1 MTILY
6 KRKTISI
13 NGIMENLLYFPFIFL
28 TYIFEWSENKLEDDE
43 SLEYPDIYIEPTENI
58 LIEKIIKFGIQKSDA
73 SSFNRFAYNP
83 GFTLIEL
90 MLVISAGLIISF
102 FSFQK
107 MVKDQEDIQ
116 AKAVGE
122 QIKQIGNAVNSY
134 IAVHYDKLS
143 SLSNSDGST
152 LDPGPRTC
160 VAATSSCSI
169 TIPTL
174 INEGL
179 LPQSYSSQNLFNS
192 PYTIVLKRSGSSPY
206 YNVAGLITTDNAW
219 RGAGSSVRFDLLG
232 KAMQEAGVDSGMSR
246 DASNI
251 LQGYKGLWNHDTV
264 EFPNINKL
272 GQLGFQVGYG
282 SYSYSIYLRRDGT
295 LPMTGNLNMG
305 SQSINNAKDINGS
318 GNLIMSGKGTFG
330 GEVNAKN
337 GYGDTI
343 SIGGDASGNDYEIRL
358 SSNKKLSIYSPN
370 STQYSTVFEVNRNA
384 IIGERLSTNSLNPN
398 DLPAGWGG
406 GLRTMDVYAAGTI
419 ATGSG
424 GNIPAYMNSS
434 GQIYASGNITVGGNV
449 NTAGETYTGGWFR
462 TRGDT
467 GWYSEKWGGGWH
479 MSDSSW
485 IRAYNGKNVYSSGQL
500 RGGSIQ
506 SDGDMNAA
514 GNASVNGG
522 VYTNYLQTNGRLS
535 VGEYAQLNGVANV
548 GWGCSPNGL
557 IGRDTT
563 GEILSCSN
571 GIWKKSGIGNYID
584 LGSFETKSTSG
595 TTTALGNYK
604 FCMVSGI
611 MSAGDN
617 GTCRVYP
624 SGGNWYLNMVG
635 YNGSSTQRCWVGCI
649 N

>member
-58 LIEKIIKFGIQKSDA
+58 LIEKIIKLGIQKSDA
-73 SSFNRFAYNP
+73 LSFNRFAYNP

-90 MLVISAGLIISF
+90 ILVISAGLIISF

-192 PYTIVLKRSGSSPY
+192 PYTIVIKRSGSSPY

-305 SQSINNAKDINGS
+305 SQNINNAKDINGS

-398 DLPAGWGG
+398 DL
-406 GLRTMDVYAAGTI
+406 
-419 ATGSG
+419 
-424 GNIPAYMNSS
+424 
-434 GQIYASGNITVGGNV
+434 
-449 NTAGETYTGGWFR
+449 
-462 TRGDT
+462 
-467 GWYSEKWGGGWH
+467 
-479 MSDSSW
+479 
-485 IRAYNGKNVYSSGQL
+485 
-500 RGGSIQ
+500 
-506 SDGDMNAA
+506 
-514 GNASVNGG
+514 G
-522 VYTNYLQTNGRLS
+522 V
-535 VGEYAQLNGVANV
+535 V
-548 GWGCSPNGL
+548 
-557 IGRDTT
+557 D
-563 GEILSCSN
+563 
-571 GIWKKSGIGNYID
+571 
-584 LGSFETKSTSG
+584 
-595 TTTALGNYK
+595 
-604 FCMVSGI
+604 
-611 MSAGDN
+611 
-617 GTCRVYP
+617 
-624 SGGNWYLNMVG
+624 
-635 YNGSSTQRCWVGCI
+635 
-649 N
+649 